1 MREDI
6 VMNLESLVIYFGAFY
21 LLDPWEYGLQTWNL
35 MLISSAEIELTLCH
49 LTILENDAPLELLR
63 DALLFGKF
71 SQLLTTIWACSK
83 WNFASTLT
91 ESGKPRRDLSTI
103 AWKSLYKF
111 AVTRTPRA
119 TWVPI
124 WWCTAMLK
132 KCSEMRLA
140 GETVIMDLWS
150 QYTRNPK
157 CLRVMLSVSL
167 LCEQSTDSFFPPSG
181 RLFQLNFLNG
191 LSIDHG
197 IPWFEI
203 ESHERIPFLPS
214 WLLDA

>member
-49 LTILENDAPLELLR
+49 LSILENDAPLELLR

-71 SQLLTTIWACSK
+71 AQHHACSK

-124 WWCTAMLK
+124 FRCTAMLK

-167 LCEQSTDSFFPPSG
+167 LCEQSTDSFFQTEESP
-181 RLFQLNFLNG
+181 FQFFLLNS
-191 LSIDHG
+191 LSIDNG